1 MNQIMRNNF
10 KRTAAIW
17 LVLAAA
23 VCTAEAREILLAEN
37 GVNRFTV
44 ENLDKGDATADLAAS
59 QLEYYLNRMTGADF
73 SSPSASGRRIYVG
86 YDRKLSEEEYAIDF
100 RRGNLRLSGGGK
112 RGILYSVY
120 SFLEEAGCMWLA
132 PNYEFYGET
141 GEFVPDRRTLRY
153 CFEKKSIRAPELKYR
168 KLYVEEGHSHT
179 AGNMLQMIDWM
190 AKMQYNVFVFPID
203 YQGKGRVVW
212 DDVREVLTPELQKR
226 GIIIEVGGHGYQ
238 NFINAGME
246 DGRLFEDHPEYF
258 GMKDGSRS
266 RDMERVFCSSNP
278 EAVEYMVSRL
288 TQYLREHPEIEI
300 FDFWPPDGA
309 RWCECGNCAL
319 IGGPT
324 DQHSRLVSLTAERMA
339 EEVPGMRIE
348 CLGYSLYKNASRR
361 FTLDKNVLVDF
372 CPISQSFEYQIYDP
386 ENKTNSGYV
395 NALKEWKELFDGDMS
410 IYSYYRKYAWHS
422 LPILLPHYMQNDVRW
437 YRENGIRGI
446 SIYCEPGDWGTY
458 EINLYALGKLAQN
471 PDVDMDALLDRFAEC
486 RFGSSCKTA
495 AAAYGTIENIARKVC
510 SIPGTKLKP
519 AADYDRF
526 MSEVSMTIEKVSGAM
541 AQSDAAHKAAWERLS
556 LSLTFLCKDLE
567 IQKERAAGA
576 SAEEIRGMADRMIEW
591 AENHFDAGVFLPSKV
606 RKNLFY
612 KQYGVLPK

>member
-1 MNQIMRNNF
+1 
-10 KRTAAIW
+10 
-17 LVLAAA
+17 
-23 VCTAEAREILLAEN
+23 
-37 GVNRFTV
+37 
-44 ENLDKGDATADLAAS
+44 
-59 QLEYYLNRMTGADF
+59 
-73 SSPSASGRRIYVG
+73 
-86 YDRKLSEEEYAIDF
+86 
-100 RRGNLRLSGGGK
+100 
-112 RGILYSVY
+112 
-120 SFLEEAGCMWLA
+120 
-132 PNYEFYGET
+132 
-141 GEFVPDRRTLRY
+141 
-153 CFEKKSIRAPELKYR
+153 
-168 KLYVEEGHSHT
+168 
-179 AGNMLQMIDWM
+179 M

-278 EAVEYMVSRL
+278 EAVEYMV
-288 TQYLREHPEIEI
+288 
-300 FDFWPPDGA
+300 
-309 RWCECGNCAL
+309 
-319 IGGPT
+319 
-324 DQHSRLVSLTAERMA
+324 SRLVSLTAERMA

-526 MSEVSMTIEKVSGAM
+526 MSEVSMTIEKVTGAM

-567 IQKERAAGA
+567 IQRERAAGA